1 MEVKLNNVRSVPPAA
16 KGSVGLNSHLVP
28 PSTAAATPRPS
39 PRPFEVSCVPM
50 GTKRDADDTN
60 LITIDPDPD
69 DPDQDFE
76 SEDRKNVPTIRS

>member
-1 MEVKLNNVRSVPPAA
+1 MAVKLNTVRSVPPAA

-28 PSTAAATPRPS
+28 STAAPAPRPA
-39 PRPFEVSCVPM
+39 PRPFEVSCLPG
-50 GTKRDADDTN
+50 GTKRDDDDQN
-60 LITIDPDPD
+60 LIVVNPDDD